1 MHLEKIK
8 LAGFKSFADPTA
20 IVFPKRLV
28 GIVGPNG
35 CGKSNLV
42 DAVRF
47 VIGESSAKHLRG
59 GAMPDVIFNG
69 SATRKPA
76 AFASV
81 ELIFDNRE
89 GRLGG
94 EYAKFSSLA
103 LKREISRDGESRYFL
118 NGTRCRRRDVVDVL
132 LGTGLG
138 PRSYA
143 VIEQGMIAHLIE
155 AKPEELRGFVEE
167 AAGLSK
173 YKERRHETELKLEH
187 VRANL
192 QRAADLRAEL
202 KAQVEHLANQAK
214 QAERYRALGQAIQH
228 CQQELIAIKWRQ
240 AESAYRCQQARLNEL
255 EKALA
260 QAQAGLA
267 QAEQTVAHSRAEV
280 ERLSLQLQEQQASLY
295 ELNALINQC
304 DQALRHAQ
312 KTLEE
317 RSRALEAWRSE
328 LSKSQAAR
336 VEIQAQLKGLAQER
350 ARLEQE
356 HLLSLTKLEETQKR
370 CREAELGFERLKLS
384 VERDLEAHRQLK
396 AQAEMLKAE
405 VRHLEHQLAQ
415 TLKRRDQLIE
425 ERASL
430 LQALETLDLA
440 ALELKLLQAQKTQEL
455 KLAALESF
463 SRSLKELA
471 GQKQETERSLREL
484 EVKTGALKGKLEA
497 LETVQREAL
506 GKDRAPIAPR
516 LAEVLEVESGWEKAA
531 EIALSEWLEA
541 VLVESLSLALEEL
554 SGAGS
559 LLEEGLVLIEPRPVK
574 VQTAGEVL
582 TSKIKTPWDFTAW
595 LSGYRCILT
604 LEEALARRGELS
616 ACERWITPQGDQVG
630 PNWIK
635 LKRANPQ
642 PGILERQKT
651 MQALRF
657 ELEVLE
663 QERLKVKEQFD
674 RLTARMHEGEKQ
686 LKTLQ
691 AEEREAH
698 ALGVSLAA
706 ELKAAKLRQAET
718 QEKLKRL
725 AAEILQVEN
734 SAKALEA
741 KLAEHAEELAR
752 QVELTAAQA
761 GSLEERK
768 RECDKSRAHF
778 QQLAAEVQKSRDLE
792 IKLRAALERVDEAV
806 KLLEQQFRRVEAQEQ
821 DLSERLKR
829 TEAEQ
834 LEGKAPIE
842 RLQRELESLLAR
854 RAGLERE
861 LASTRSALKQAEA
874 KLREH
879 MGLWRRQ
886 EEVRDRAKSALEQA
900 RLEAE
905 ATRVLWQ
912 AASAEAQAIGDL
924 AEVLNSLPET
934 ANLQDWQARLE
945 RLKAEQARL
954 GEVNLV
960 AIEEHRRQEERLR
973 FLDKQCHDLEIA
985 LERLEKAI
993 RQIDRESRSCFRAT
1007 FEAVNRHFK
1016 ERFPLLFGG
1025 GEAWLELTG
1034 ADDLLEAG
1042 IRIMARPPGKRNSSI
1057 YLLSGGEKALTA
1069 VALVFAFFE
1078 LNPAPVCFLDE
1089 VDAPL
1094 DEANVERFC
1103 QLLRSMAER
1112 VQFVFIT
1119 HNKTTMEIADHLI
1132 GVTMREPGVSR
1143 IVAVDLKQ
1151 AAEMAAA

>member
-20 IVFPKRLV
+20 IVFPKRLI

-59 GAMPDVIFNG
+59 SAMPDVIFNG
-69 SATRKPA
+69 SAMRKPA

-94 EYAKFSSLA
+94 EYANFSYLA
-103 LKREISRDGESRYFL
+103 LKRVISRDGESRYFL
-118 NGTRCRRRDVVDVL
+118 NGTRCRRRDVLDVL

-173 YKERRHETELKLEH
+173 YKERRHETEFKLEH

-192 QRAADLRAEL
+192 QRASDLRAEL
-202 KAQVEHLANQAK
+202 KAQVERLAKQAK
-214 QAERYRALGQAIQH
+214 QAEKYRALDQAIQK
-228 CQQELIAIKWRQ
+228 CQQELVAIKWRQ
-240 AESAYRCQQARLNEL
+240 TESEYRHQQARLSAL
-255 EKALA
+255 ETALA
-260 QAQAGLA
+260 QEQAA
-267 QAEQTVAHSRAEV
+267 FSQAEQKVAHSRAEV
-280 ERLSLQLQEQQASLY
+280 ERLMLKLQERQASLY
-295 ELNALINQC
+295 ELNALISQC
-304 DQALRHAQ
+304 DQGVRHAQ

-317 RSRALEAWRSE
+317 RSRSLEAWRSE
-328 LSKSQAAR
+328 LSKSQTAR
-336 VEIQAQLKGLAQER
+336 AEIQAQLKGLAQER
-350 ARLEQE
+350 ERLEQE
-356 HLLSLTKLEETQKR
+356 HCLSLAKLEEVQKR
-370 CREAELGFERLKLS
+370 CREAELYWEKLKLS
-384 VERDLEAHRQLK
+384 FERDLEAHRQLK

-405 VRHLEHQLAQ
+405 TRHLEHQLAQ
-415 TLKRRDQLIE
+415 TLKRRDQLVE
-425 ERASL
+425 ERDNL
-430 LQALETLDLA
+430 IKTLETLDFA
-440 ALELKLLQAQKTQEL
+440 ALDLKLLQAKKAQEL

-471 GQKQETERSLREL
+471 GQKQETEHSLRAL
-484 EVKTGALKGKLEA
+484 EVQIGSLKGKLET
-497 LETVQREAL
+497 LESLQREVL
-506 GKDRAPIAPR
+506 GKDYACATAPR

-541 VLVESLSLALEEL
+541 VLVESLDLALEE
-554 SGAGS
+554 S
-559 LLEEGLVLIEPRPVK
+559 LLEEDLALIELRPAK
-574 VQTAGEVL
+574 VQAVGEALTAKL
-582 TSKIKTPWDFTAW
+582 KTPWDFTAW
-595 LSGYRCILT
+595 LFGYRCIQT

-616 ACERWITPQGDQVG
+616 ARERWITPQGDQVG
-630 PNWIK
+630 PNWMK
-635 LKRANPQ
+635 LKRAKKPKQ
-642 PGILERQKT
+642 GILERQKA

-663 QERLKVKEQFD
+663 RQRLKAKEQLDCLAF
-674 RLTARMHEGEKQ
+674 RLHEAEKQ

-691 AEEREAH
+691 AEERNAH
-698 ALGVSLAA
+698 ALSVRLAA
-706 ELKAAKLRQAET
+706 ELKAAKLRQAEV
-718 QEKLKRL
+718 QESLKRL
-725 AAEILQVEN
+725 EREISQLES
-734 SAKALEA
+734 SAKALEV
-741 KLAEHAEELAR
+741 KLAEHAEALAR
-752 QVELTAAQA
+752 KVELTTAQA
-761 GSLEERK
+761 ESLDERK
-768 RECDKSRAHF
+768 NKCDKSQAEF
-778 QQLAAEVQKSRDLE
+778 QTLAAEVQKSRDLE
-792 IKLRAALERVDEAV
+792 MKLRATLERVDSAF
-806 KLLEQQFRRVEAQEQ
+806 KLLEQQLRQVEVQEQ
-821 DLSERLKR
+821 SLSERLKR

-834 LEGKAPIE
+834 VDGKAPIE

-854 RAGLERE
+854 RADLERE
-861 LASTRSALKQAEA
+861 LASTRTALKQAEA
-874 KLREH
+874 ELRERL
-879 MGLWRRQ
+879 GLRRQQ
-886 EEVRDRAKSALEQA
+886 EEVRDQAKSTLERT
-900 RLEAE
+900 RLNAE
-905 ATRVLWQ
+905 AARVLWQ

-924 AEVLNSLPET
+924 AEVLKSLPET
-934 ANLQDWQARLE
+934 LNLKDWQAKLE
-945 RLKAEQARL
+945 RLKAEQASL

-960 AIEEHRRQEERLR
+960 AIEEHRIQEERLK
-973 FLDKQCHDLEIA
+973 FLDKQCHDLEVA

-993 RQIDRESRSCFRAT
+993 RQIDRESRSHFRAT

-1069 VALVFAFFE
+1069 IALVFAFFE

-1119 HNKTTMEIADHLI
+1119 HNKTTMEIADCLI